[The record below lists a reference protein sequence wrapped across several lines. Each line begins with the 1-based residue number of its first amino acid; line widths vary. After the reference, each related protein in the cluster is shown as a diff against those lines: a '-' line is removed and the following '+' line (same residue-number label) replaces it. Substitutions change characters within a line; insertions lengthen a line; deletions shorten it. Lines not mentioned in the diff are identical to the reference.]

1 MVTALKNIPPSVT
14 MHEVKLKPDVPLVRR
29 FTLEE
34 FEELVHLF
42 PDDRLELING
52 EIVMAPP
59 PDFIHIKQTVR
70 TENLLAPFYRE
81 IRALNCQIAGS
92 SVWYIVPKELKETW
106 NEENIDGPHNV
117 CPDASI
123 CCDEYVNGNKEC
135 RPPALLVIEIISVS
149 GKREIDR
156 DLISKPDIYAAL
168 EIPTY
173 WVIDRRDQSV
183 WVHTAPRDGK
193 YTRRVQYK
201 GRKKLPAPS
210 LEFLTI
216 TPAQIFAH

>member
-1 MVTALKNIPPSVT
+1 MVAALKDIRPTTNQSNEQALNGQTYI
-14 MHEVKLKPDVPLVRR
+14 RR

-34 FEELVHLF
+34 FEEMVHLF

-59 PDFIHIKQTVR
+59 PDNFHIEHTLR
-70 TENLLAPFYRE
+70 IENLLIPYFQE
-81 IRALNCQIAGS
+81 IMAIGGQISGS
-92 SVWYIVPKELKETW
+92 SAWYAVPIELKETW
-106 NEENIDGPHNV
+106 VRAGIKGPDNV

-123 CCDEYVNGNKEC
+123 CYENYRTTNC
-135 RPPALLVIEIISVS
+135 RPPALLVIEVISVS
-149 GKREIDR
+149 SRREIDR
-156 DLISKPDIYAAL
+156 DLISKPDIYASL

-183 WVHTAPRDGK
+183 WVHTAPEDGK
-193 YTRRVQYK
+193 YTKRVQYK
-201 GRKKLPAPS
+201 GRKKLPAPG

-216 TPAQIFAH
+216 IPAQIFAP